1 MTYRADITIIGG
13 GVIGLAIAS
22 QVAREGR
29 EVYVLEKNEAFGQE
43 QSSRNS
49 EVIHAG
55 IYYEKDSLKAR
66 TCLEGNGLLYEIC
79 EKNGIAYKKC
89 GKIIVATDYVEAEEL
104 EKLYRRGKDNGV
116 PLKMLSRKEMGLL
129 EPNIKGIAAFFSPTT
144 GIVDSYALMRYFLK
158 KAKDNG
164 MQIAYK
170 TEVIGIEKISNGY
183 KVKVNDAS
191 GDFSF
196 MAGVVINCAGLYSD
210 KVAEM
215 AGINIDEANYKLY
228 WYKGEYYSVS
238 GGRNKLINRLIY
250 PVPMGISL
258 GVHVCLDVNWRLRLG
273 PLFYYVEDIS
283 YKVDD
288 TRKKAFLESSMM
300 KALPFMKPSD
310 LEPETSGIMAKFQ
323 GEEDGFR
330 DFIIRHEC
338 DRGLPGFINLVGIES
353 PGLTSSP
360 AIARYVSRLVNELL
374 GSETG

>member
-1 MTYRADITIIGG
+1 MSLRTDITIIGA
-13 GVIGLAIAS
+13 GVVGLAIAS
-22 QVAREGR
+22 QVARKGR
-29 EVYVLEKNEAFGQE
+29 EVYILEKNEGFGQE

-55 IYYEKDSLKAR
+55 IYYEKDSLKAKM
-66 TCLEGNGLLYEIC
+66 CLEGNGLLYEIC

-89 GKIIVATDYVEAEEL
+89 GKVIVATDYVEAEEL

-158 KAKDNG
+158 KARDNG

-170 TEVIGIEKISNGY
+170 TEVVGIEKILNGY
-183 KVKVNDAS
+183 KVKVKDAS
-191 GDFSF
+191 GGFSF
-196 MAGVVINCAGLYSD
+196 MTGVVINCAGLYGD

-215 AGINIDEANYKLY
+215 AGVNIDEANYKLY
-228 WYKGEYYSVS
+228 WCKGEYYSVS

-250 PVPMGISL
+250 PVPMGVSL

-273 PLFYYVEDIS
+273 PLFYYVDDIS

-300 KALPFMKPSD
+300 KALPFMEPSD
-310 LEPETSGIMAKFQ
+310 LEPETSGIMANLQ
-323 GEEDGFR
+323 GEGDGFR
-330 DFIIRHEC
+330 DFVIRHEY

-353 PGLTSSP
+353 PGLTSAP